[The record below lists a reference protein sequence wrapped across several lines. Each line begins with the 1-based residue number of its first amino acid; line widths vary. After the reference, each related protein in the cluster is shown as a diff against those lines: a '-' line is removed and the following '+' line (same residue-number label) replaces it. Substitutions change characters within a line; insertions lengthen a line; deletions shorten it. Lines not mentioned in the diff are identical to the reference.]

1 MGRKVD
7 VLVIGAGPS
16 GSIVSALLHQEG
28 IDCMVIDRERFPRFV
43 IGESLLPFCMHAIQ
57 KAGFLGAV
65 LKNQDTLGFQF
76 KNGVA
81 FTRGKNDVDVDYRYF
96 EFSDK
101 SSEGFGFAFQVRRSE
116 FDKLLIDEAIKQGVK
131 VQFGVGAK
139 EFCLDKDAN
148 GYVSVLLDSGETI
161 KTKFIVDA
169 SGYGRVLARALE
181 LEIPSFFLPKMAIF
195 THIEDRISEPLY
207 DRKKILIATHPD
219 FDDVWFWL
227 IPFSD
232 GRCSIGIVGEQDR
245 ILNTQQSV
253 HTEQERAKVLQEH
266 VYKVPML
273 KRLLK
278 DAQWDTPARMISGYS
293 TNVKTLYGE
302 SYALLGNAG
311 EFLDP
316 VFSSG
321 GTIAMHSSILLAPLV
336 ARIITG
342 GKVDFEEEYARP
354 LNIGINAFKTYVSG
368 WYNQKFQKVI
378 YASKENHIVK
388 RQVCSILAGFAWD
401 DANPYVYKSNQA
413 LDALYEICSSEE

>member
-1 MGRKVD
+1 
-7 VLVIGAGPS
+7 
-16 GSIVSALLHQEG
+16 
-28 IDCMVIDRERFPRFV
+28 
-43 IGESLLPFCMHAIQ
+43 
-57 KAGFLGAV
+57 
-65 LKNQDTLGFQF
+65 
-76 KNGVA
+76 
-81 FTRGKNDVDVDYRYF
+81 
-96 EFSDK
+96 
-101 SSEGFGFAFQVRRSE
+101 
-116 FDKLLIDEAIKQGVK
+116 
-131 VQFGVGAK
+131 
-139 EFCLDKDAN
+139 
-148 GYVSVLLDSGETI
+148 
-161 KTKFIVDA
+161 
-169 SGYGRVLARALE
+169 
-181 LEIPSFFLPKMAIF
+181 
-195 THIEDRISEPLY
+195 
-207 DRKKILIATHPD
+207 
-219 FDDVWFWL
+219 
-227 IPFSD
+227 
-232 GRCSIGIVGEQDR
+232 
-245 ILNTQQSV
+245 
-253 HTEQERAKVLQEH
+253 
-266 VYKVPML
+266 ML

-321 GTIAMHSSILLAPLV
+321 VTIAMHSSTLLAPLV